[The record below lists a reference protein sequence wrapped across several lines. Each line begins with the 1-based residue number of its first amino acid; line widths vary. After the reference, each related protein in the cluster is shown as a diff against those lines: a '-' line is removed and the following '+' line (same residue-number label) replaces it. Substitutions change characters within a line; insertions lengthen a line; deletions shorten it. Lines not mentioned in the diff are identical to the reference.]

1 MKWNHKTLRKW
12 EQMSKWHK
20 WFAWYPLSDG
30 NIIWWL
36 ENVKRRNISG
46 WYEYKNFS
54 INRDISSSNIKT
66 R

>member
-1 MKWNHKTLRKW
+1 
-12 EQMSKWHK
+12 MSKWHK